1 MFSTEKG
8 LKINFLIVNPQ
19 FFFNFSKKSQ
29 IPFFFFFLNLTL
41 FERKRKILIYLSNGS
56 WTNDETLGK
65 LDSSASAWTEQ
76 PEKQITY
83 H

>member
-1 MFSTEKG
+1 M
-8 LKINFLIVNPQ
+8 
-19 FFFNFSKKSQ
+19 
-29 IPFFFFFLNLTL
+29 L
-41 FERKRKILIYLSNGS
+41 FERKKKILIYLSNGS

-83 H
+83 HYCLKVNKHGTAAAQQ

>member
-8 LKINFLIVNPQ
+8 LKINFLIVNPL
-19 FFFNFSKKSQ
+19 FFFQLYKKISNTL
-29 IPFFFFFLNLTL
+29 FFFLNLTL